1 MVIELQTRLGLH
13 LRLSGCRMPEDIRLD
28 VQKHLEHCEIC
39 SAILDSTRNIIILTA
54 DERVFELPV
63 GFSERLHARIDL
75 ELQGTGGGY
84 NNEPCRTWCARISAT
99 TRKRVRIESTI

>member
-1 MVIELQTRLGLH
+1 MVIECKHVWDYISDYLDHTL
-13 LRLSGCRMPEDIRLD
+13 PEDIRLD

-63 GFSERLHARIDL
+63 GFSERLHARIEMEL
-75 ELQGTGGGY
+75 EET
-84 NNEPCRTWCARISAT
+84 E
-99 TRKRVRIESTI
+99 ED